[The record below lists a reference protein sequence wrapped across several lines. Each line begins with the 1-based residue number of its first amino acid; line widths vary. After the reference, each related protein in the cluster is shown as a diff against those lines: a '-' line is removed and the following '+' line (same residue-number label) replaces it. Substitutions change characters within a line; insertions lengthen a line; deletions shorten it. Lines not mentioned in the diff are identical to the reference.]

1 MTMNID
7 VYKLKELNLCGAT
20 VIDGFSTPSRISSI
34 VANYLINSLELE
46 QVGILDSDDFPAV
59 SMIYGS
65 EPKYPA
71 GIFADEE
78 KKIVVF
84 LSEFSPQQP
93 LVRPIANTILSW
105 AEENRCNRIIAT
117 EAIASPEGKIP
128 KEHRMFG
135 VGSVAGA
142 RRDLK
147 ELHIEQLQNGYIT
160 GVPAMLLNSG
170 MRVNF
175 NVICL
180 LAEVQTNGGMLD
192 AMAAAKVIETIAK
205 LLSNIEIDVGPLYE
219 EAAKIEGLVNEQQ
232 QSQSLMFV

>member
-1 MTMNID
+1 MTINID
-7 VYKLKELNLCGAT
+7 VYKLKALNLCGAT
-20 VIDGFSTPSRISSI
+20 VIDGFSSPSRISSI
-34 VANYLINSLELE
+34 VANYLINRLELE
-46 QVGILDSDDFPAV
+46 QVSILDSDDFPAV

-71 GIFADEE
+71 GIFADEG
-78 KKIVVF
+78 KKMGVF
-84 LSEFSPQQP
+84 LSEFSPQPQ

-105 AEENRCNRIIAT
+105 AAENRCSRIIAA
-117 EAIASPEGKIP
+117 EALASPEGQSP

-135 VGSVAGA
+135 VGSVDGA

-147 ELHIEQLQNGYIT
+147 ELHIEQLRNGYIT

-170 MRVNF
+170 MRENF

-180 LAEVQTNGGMLD
+180 LAEVQTNGGILD
-192 AMAAAKVIETIAK
+192 ATAAARVIEAIAK
-205 LLSNIEIDVGPLYE
+205 LHPNVEIDVGPLYE